1 MARTKKKGGRRV
13 NYLLSGDRFKK
24 LENAAKAKDKDMT
37 SMIEDLIDSL
47 EVTNPDIS
55 EEKKSPSKE

>member
-24 LENAAKAKDKDMT
+24 LESVAKAKDKNMT
-37 SMIEDLIDSL
+37 AIIEDLIDSL
-47 EVTNPDIS
+47 ETADADIS
-55 EEKKSPSKE
+55 D